1 MNGNKEYNMTITI
14 GLIIWLIA
22 IMCILRF
29 LAVATSDKRKYK
41 TPDHFKITCP
51 CGHTS
56 TVDHLEWY
64 TYRCSS
70 CGMYYEKKEFSIR

>member
-1 MNGNKEYNMTITI
+1 MTITI

-64 TYRCSS
+64 TYRCSA
-70 CGMYYEKKEFSIR
+70 CGMYYEKKEFTIN